1 METIRCNIHGMM
13 KQYLMCLN
21 RECKQKLLCW
31 KCHQNEKQ
39 HENSLMDEVM
49 IENRNEIENMLNEA
63 MNGIKG
69 TTNND

>member
-1 METIRCNIHGMM
+1 METTKCNINGMM

-31 KCHQNEKQ
+31 RYHQNEKQ

-49 IENRNEIENMLNEA
+49 IENRKSNEWIDQ
-63 MNGIKG
+63 I
-69 TTNND
+69 T

>member
-1 METIRCNIHGMM
+1 
-13 KQYLMCLN
+13 
-21 RECKQKLLCW
+21 
-31 KCHQNEKQ
+31 
-39 HENSLMDEVM
+39 MDEVM